1 MFPDL
6 TQFLWIAWLCLAI
19 VFIVIELI
27 TLEFTFA
34 MLAAGTLIGG
44 VGSSLLG
51 WPWWVQFLLAA
62 ALSALLLFTIR
73 PLLLKVLRRGGD
85 PAKSNIDAVPDTG
98 GRVEGPFAE
107 GLGRVKLDNG
117 ETWTARLSA
126 PHAGAILAEGDRVV
140 VTRVMGWCWP

>member
-6 TQFLWIAWLCLAI
+6 MQFLWIAWLCLAL

-44 VGSSLLG
+44 LGASLLG

-62 ALSALLLFTIR
+62 AVSALLLFTIR
-73 PLLLKVLRRGGD
+73 PLLLRILRRGGD
-85 PAKSNIDAVPDTG
+85 PAKSNIDAVPETG
-98 GRVEGPFAE
+98 GRVESPFTE
-107 GLGRVKLDNG
+107 GLGTVKPDKG
-117 ETWTARLSA
+117 GTWNDRLPPPA
-126 PHAGAILAEGDRVV
+126 NR
-140 VTRVMGWCWP
+140 